1 MNKRSAPVVGYD
13 ELKVKE
19 YPAPIRVGS
28 ETWFD
33 WLEQNR
39 SFHYECDGGK
49 FTACKESRAS
59 GNFWYANRRVAGKLR
74 RCYIGSSKDLKLEK
88 LIEAAKQLAGSD
100 LSYWGKKSY
109 TLNPCVTERTQT
121 EGAAQ
126 EELKKQVLEL
136 QKKLD
141 HERMIN
147 AGLRTEIDHALT
159 SLKAFETFRVAEV
172 DLSKVKVYKLHKEP
186 VVRLKDLEAT
196 GYQVILDC
204 ETVCN

>member
-1 MNKRSAPVVGYD
+1 MNKRSAPLVGYD
-13 ELKVKE
+13 ELKIEK

-28 ETWFD
+28 PAWFD

-49 FTACKESRAS
+49 FTACKESRAA

-74 RCYIGSSKDLKLEK
+74 RCYIGSTKDLKLEK
-88 LIEAAKQLAGSD
+88 LLEVAKQLSGSD

-109 TLNPCVTERTQT
+109 TLNPCVTERK
-121 EGAAQ
+121 ESDGAALD
-126 EELKKQVLEL
+126 ELKKQVSDL

-147 AGLRTEIDHALT
+147 AGLKTEIEHALT
-159 SLKAFETFRVAEV
+159 SLKAFETFRVGEV
-172 DLSKVKVYKLHKEP
+172 DLSKTKIYKLHKEP
-186 VVRLKDLEAT
+186 VVRLKDLSSA
-196 GYQVILDC
+196 GYKVTL
-204 ETVCN
+204 T

>member
-1 MNKRSAPVVGYD
+1 MNKRSAPLVGYN

-19 YPAPIRVGS
+19 CPAPIRVGS

-59 GNFWYANRRVAGKLR
+59 GDFWYANRRVAGKLR
-74 RCYIGSSKDLKLEK
+74 RCYIGSTKDLKLEK
-88 LIEAAKQLAGSD
+88 LIEVAKQLAGSD

-121 EGAAQ
+121 EGAAL
-126 EELKKQVLEL
+126 EELKKQVSDL

>member
-1 MNKRSAPVVGYD
+1 MNKRSAPLVGYD

-39 SFHYECDGGK
+39 SFHYECDKGK

-74 RCYIGSSKDLKLEK
+74 RCYIGASKDLKLEK
-88 LIEAAKQLAGSD
+88 LLEIAKQLAGSD
-100 LSYWGKKSY
+100 LSYWGKKSH

-121 EGAAQ
+121 EGAAL
-126 EELKKQVLEL
+126 EELKKQVSEL

-159 SLKAFETFRVAEV
+159 SLKAFETSRVAEV
-172 DLSKVKVYKLHKEP
+172 NLSKVKVYKLHKKS
-186 VVRLKDLEAT
+186 VVRLKDLEVA
-196 GYQVILDC
+196 GYQVITEDSFGL
-204 ETVCN
+204 